1 MKKTKKSLLFSGLA
15 LMMSALLLA
24 GTTFAWFTDSVTNTG
39 NVITSGNLSISAVA
53 YDVDTTK
60 KTYTISGVN
69 NDQAFGFETEGTN
82 LKGENVDPIIS
93 EELWEPGISDA
104 KLLTVTNDGTLAAD
118 VQVKF
123 DVTDGGLMNALWF
136 DFIQVDGGTVYGDF
150 TKRPMSDLT
159 ALGDAKTITLE
170 AKQSVSFILVYGMNE
185 EADNEYQGKTFSA
198 DVTIVAKQATVE
210 TDGFGNDQYDA
221 DAEWPVIPDVVVDYD
236 NTADAATNGAALQE
250 AINEVRDGGTVLVPA
265 GEFSV
270 GTISL
275 GDKDVVLQGS
285 EGTVLTSRQDEGFIT
300 VRGADGAKLTVRD
313 MTFTGTANNDGSR
326 GICFSGQMNSNI
338 TAVVENCTFEEL
350 NTGIYLGGVANATV
364 TGCTFTNCTAG
375 IGGTDDITGQLTVS
389 NCTFNENDETIGWAG
404 TGVLVITGCPTCES
418 FNDYTGGAAQEVT
431 VSDGEYTTTR

>member
-60 KTYTISGVN
+60 DTYTFSGVN
-69 NDQAFGFETEGTN
+69 NDDAFGFKDEGTN
-82 LKGENVDPIIS
+82 LKGENVAPIIS

-123 DVTDGGLMNALWF
+123 DVKDGGLMNALWF
-136 DFIQVDGGTVYGDF
+136 DFINTENGQF
-150 TKRPMSDLT
+150 TKRPMSQLA
-159 ALGDAKTITLE
+159 ALGDATTITLE

-210 TDGFGNDQYDA
+210 TDGFGNPNYDA
-221 DAEWPVIPDVVVDYD
+221 NATYDSVTVGNVGEDATE
-236 NTADAATNGAALQE
+236 NGAALQA
-250 AINEVRDGGTVLVPA
+250 AINEVEDGGTVFVPA
-265 GEFSV
+265 GTYSMEA
-270 GTISL
+270 ISL
-275 GDKDVVLQGS
+275 AGKDVVLQGS
-285 EGTVLTSRQDEGFIT
+285 EGTVLIPTSNAA
-300 VRGADGAKLTVRD
+300 ADFGGIVVTSTSDATLTVRD
-313 MTFTGTANNDGSR
+313 MTFEGTENNNGSR

-338 TAVVENCTFEEL
+338 TAVVENCTFEKL
-350 NTGIYLGGVANATV
+350 TTGIYMGGVANATV
-364 TGCTFTNCTAG
+364 TGCTFTNCAAG

-389 NCTFNENDETIGWAG
+389 NCTFNENGETIGWAG
-404 TGVLVITGCPTCES
+404 DGVLVITGCPTCES

>member
-60 KTYTISGVN
+60 DTYTFSGVN
-69 NDQAFGFETEGTN
+69 NDDAFGFKDEGTN
-82 LKGENVDPIIS
+82 LKGENVAPIIS
-93 EELWEPGISDA
+93 EKLWEPGISDA

-123 DVTDGGLMNALWF
+123 DVKDGGLMNALWF
-136 DFIQVDGGTVYGDF
+136 DFINTENGQF
-150 TKRPMSDLT
+150 TKRPMSQLA
-159 ALGDAKTITLE
+159 ALGDATTITLE

-210 TDGFGNDQYDA
+210 TDGFGNPNYDA
-221 DAEWPVIPDVVVDYD
+221 NATYDSVTVGNVGEDATE
-236 NTADAATNGAALQE
+236 NGAALQA
-250 AINEVRDGGTVLVPA
+250 AINEVEDGGTVFVPA
-265 GEFSV
+265 GTYSMEA
-270 GTISL
+270 ISL
-275 GDKDVVLQGS
+275 AGKDVVLQGS
-285 EGTVLTSRQDEGFIT
+285 EGTVLIPTSNAA
-300 VRGADGAKLTVRD
+300 ADFGGIVVTSTSDATLTVRD

>member
-60 KTYTISGVN
+60 ETYTISGVN
-69 NDQAFGFETEGTN
+69 NDDAFGFEDVGTN
-82 LKGENVDPIIS
+82 LKGENVAPIIS

-123 DVTDGGLMNALWF
+123 DVKDGGLMNALWF
-136 DFIQVDGGTVYGDF
+136 DFINTENGQF
-150 TKRPMSDLT
+150 TKRPMSQLA
-159 ALGDAKTITLE
+159 ALGDATTITLE
-170 AKQSVSFILVYGMNE
+170 AKQSASFILVYGMNE
-185 EADNEYQGKTFSA
+185 EADNDYQGKTFSA

-210 TDGFGNDQYDA
+210 TDGFGNPNYDA
-221 DAEWPVIPDVVVDYD
+221 NATYD
-236 NTADAATNGAALQE
+236 SVTVGNVGDDAAANGAALVD
-250 AINEVRDGGTVLVPA
+250 AIAQVEDGGTVFVPA

-338 TAVVENCTFEEL
+338 TAVVENCTFENL
-350 NTGIYLGGVANATV
+350 TTGIYMGGVANATV
-364 TGCTFTNCTAG
+364 TGCTFTNCAAG

-389 NCTFNENDETIGWAG
+389 NCDFSGLTEGQETIGWAG
-404 TGVLVITGCPTCES
+404 TGRLVIKNCPTCTS
-418 FNDYTGGAAQEVT
+418 FNDYTGAT
-431 VSDGEYTTTR
+431 VVNTPVADGEYDNGTK

>member
-24 GTTFAWFTDSVTNTG
+24 GTTFAWFTDSVTNKG
-39 NVITSGNLSISAVA
+39 NKIEAGTL
-53 YDVDTTK
+53 DVQLYQDTTD
-60 KTYTISGVN
+60 ISN
-69 NDQAFGFETEGTN
+69 STEPVFN
-82 LKGENVDPIIS
+82 YDK
-93 EELWEPGISDA
+93 WEPGYSTGADLSV
-104 KLLTVTNDGTLAAD
+104 KNNGTLAIKYELEL
-118 VQVKF
+118 QN
-123 DVTDGGLMNALWF
+123 VTATKGIENVINVYVGKDLKGTLAQFMNGENLLE
-136 DFIQVDGGTVYGDF
+136 GTLNAGASTDS
-150 TKRPMSDLT
+150 TM
-159 ALGDAKTITLE
+159 ITL
-170 AKQSVSFILVYGMNE
+170 AMQTS
-185 EADNEYQGKTFSA
+185 ADNDYQGATASFDILLKAT
-198 DVTIVAKQATVE
+198 QAPVE
-210 TDGFGNDQYDA
+210 TDGFGNPNYDA
-221 DAEWPVIPDVVVDYD
+221 NATYD
-236 NTADAATNGAALQE
+236 SVTVTVGDSDTANGAALQE
-250 AINEVRDGGTVLVPA
+250 AINEVEDGGTVFVPA

-364 TGCTFTNCTAG
+364 TGCTFTNCAAG

-389 NCTFNENDETIGWAG
+389 NCDFSGLTEGQETIGWAG
-404 TGVLVITGCPTCES
+404 TGRLVIKNCPTCTS
-418 FNDYTGGAAQEVT
+418 FNDYTGAT
-431 VSDGEYTTTR
+431 VVNTPVADGEYDNGTK